1 MKHIITLFTFF
12 IIISGHTQCETEIIE
27 KEGYYYKGCTN
38 YEGLPNG
45 SGYLKLDF
53 DGQTQEFKGTFKNSK
68 FLSGSIKVRFDNGDT
83 GSYNY
88 VDYPN
93 EILSNETY
101 ISSNGDKLVTVYD
114 KGVKIK
120 ETQTYGDDERKGLV
134 VKRTFS
140 NNIITEFRNID
151 NNRFEEDIV
160 GDKSYID
167 VDLIKEENKYRIPIE
182 FLTKEGGS
190 IKVPILFDTG
200 ATTFLIGD
208 KLYQDLLENCEI
220 VDLNV
225 SGKMMGVGSV
235 IETKYIKISEI
246 KIGDYLVKN
255 VVAIVPTSLD
265 SDGNK
270 LNDML
275 FGIGFLKK
283 FKDVEWS
290 LNNDK
295 LRFYK

>member
-1 MKHIITLFTFF
+1 MTRVIFFFLLTFLY
-12 IIISGHTQCETEIIE
+12 GHTQCETDIIE
-27 KEGYYYKGCTN
+27 KEGYYYEGCTN
-38 YEGLPNG
+38 YEGLPSGNG
-45 SGYLKLDF
+45 YRKLDF
-53 DGQTQEFKGTFKNSK
+53 EGQIQEFKGSFKNGK
-68 FLSGSIKVRFDNGDT
+68 FLSGTLKVRFDNGDT
-83 GSYNY
+83 SSYNY
-88 VDYPN
+88 IDYPN

-101 ISSNGDKLVTVYD
+101 ISSNGDKLESVYN

-120 ETQTYGDDERKGLV
+120 EIQTYGDGERKGLV
-134 VKRTFS
+134 VERTFS
-140 NNIITEFRNID
+140 NNKITEFRNID

-160 GDKSYID
+160 GDTKYID
-167 VDLIKEENKYRIPIE
+167 LDLIKEENKFRIPIE
-182 FLTKEGGS
+182 FPTTDGGS

-200 ATTFLIGD
+200 ATDFLIGD

-225 SGKMMGVGSV
+225 SGKIMGVGSV

-265 SDGNK
+265 ADGNK
-270 LNDML
+270 VNDML
-275 FGIGFLKK
+275 IGIGFLKK

>member
-1 MKHIITLFTFF
+1 MKELTFF
-12 IIISGHTQCETEIIE
+12 LLLFIFCFGYTQCETDIIK
-27 KEGYYYKGCTN
+27 KEGYYYEGCTN
-38 YEGLPNG
+38 YEGLPSGN
-45 SGYLKLDF
+45 GYLKLNF
-53 DGQTQEFKGTFKNSK
+53 EGQTQEFEGSFKNAK
-68 FLSGSIKVRFDNGDT
+68 FLSGSLKVRFDNGDT
-83 GSYNY
+83 SSYNY

-101 ISSNGDKLVTVYD
+101 ISSNGDKLESVYD
-114 KGVKIK
+114 NGLKIK
-120 ETQTYGDDERKGLV
+120 EIQTYGDDERKGLV
-134 VKRTFS
+134 VERTFS
-140 NNIITEFRNID
+140 NNNITEFRNID
-151 NNRFEEDIV
+151 NNRFTEDIV
-160 GDKSYID
+160 GGKSYID
-167 VDLIKEENKYRIPIE
+167 IDLIKEENKYRIPIE
-182 FLTKEGGS
+182 FPTKDAGS

-265 SDGNK
+265 ADGNK
-270 LNDML
+270 VNDML
-275 FGIGFLKK
+275 IGIGFLKK